1 MLGNPANKYLTCILR
16 MRLRHNK
23 HAHPRMPQLT
33 QLSAVEVVAHHGH
46 DHVFR
51 LIAAVH
57 VSNGMVVVLCVR
69 LVPSARRET
78 SRVSGWLAG
87 WWLSCGCVSGWSTI
101 KSQLSQLQEEYE
113 EVIKQDEAMI
123 DKQIIATPTEH
134 VRGVTRIFGM
144 PGEGFPRA
152 ERSRLVLTVCTR
164 RCKAPIR
171 DGRNSLRS

>member
-1 MLGNPANKYLTCILR
+1 MWPQGSETGRNRPPLPPGIRSRVVQAVSLKSQVVGNPSLEYSENIELLRSLTPTFFGSGGVMLGNPANKYLTCILR

-69 LVPSARRET
+69 LVPSTRRET
-78 SRVSGWLAG
+78 SRVFRLLAA
-87 WWLSCGCVSGWSTI
+87 V
-101 KSQLSQLQEEYE
+101 
-113 EVIKQDEAMI
+113 
-123 DKQIIATPTEH
+123 TE
-134 VRGVTRIFGM
+134 
-144 PGEGFPRA
+144 
-152 ERSRLVLTVCTR
+152 
-164 RCKAPIR
+164 
-171 DGRNSLRS
+171 